1 MMFSE
6 QFFDLLLDFGDDWR
20 VNQVSV
26 NSLTEEVDVTIEFI
40 SKVAEDPDTL
50 EGCPIYDHAPIR
62 RWRHLDTMQYKTFI
76 NSRVPRVK
84 GSDGKIKTISVP
96 WSDKHERHTY

>member
-62 RWRHLDTMQYKTFI
+62 
-76 NSRVPRVK
+76 
-84 GSDGKIKTISVP
+84 
-96 WSDKHERHTY
+96 

>member
-6 QFFDLLLDFGDDWR
+6 QFFDLLLDFGDDWK

-62 RWRHLDTMQYKTFI
+62 
-76 NSRVPRVK
+76 
-84 GSDGKIKTISVP
+84 
-96 WSDKHERHTY
+96 